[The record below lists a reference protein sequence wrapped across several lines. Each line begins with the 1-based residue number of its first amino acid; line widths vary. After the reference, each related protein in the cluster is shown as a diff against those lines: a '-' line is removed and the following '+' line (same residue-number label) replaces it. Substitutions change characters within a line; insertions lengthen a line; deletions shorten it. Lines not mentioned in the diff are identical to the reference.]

1 MKRLTFEGNFC
12 DIAMCGEVRGGSFCE
27 DGDCSQRKTWERLKA
42 IEDILCDSV
51 GDNDPDAEDEYD
63 LERLAAVY
71 NQRVSMRDEVS
82 QRFSLT
88 AKIPLDRLREL
99 VEADETLREFAEDV
113 ALQFGYRGTTPDGR
127 AAYTAGGLSTLE
139 WAWSLLGWPDP
150 KPAPE
155 CECQEEGCHEWANG
169 GRPTPDGYK
178 WLCSRH
184 YWAYEAREEALKARE
199 QDGQLYP

>member
-1 MKRLTFEGNFC
+1 MKRLTMKDENGCFLTDKTATVTWNSLIGKNRYR
-12 DIAMCGEVRGGSFCE
+12 GEAV
-27 DGDCSQRKTWERLKA
+27 DRLAA
-42 IEDILCDSV
+42 IEDILCD
-51 GDNDPDAEDEYD
+51 GEDEYD

-88 AKIPLDRLREL
+88 AKIPLDRLQEL
-99 VEADETLREFAEDV
+99 VEVYDTLQEFSEDV
-113 ALQFGYRGTTPDGR
+113 ARQFGYRGTTPDGR
-127 AAYTAGGLSTLE
+127 PAYTTGGLSTLE
-139 WAWSLLGWPDP
+139 WAWALLGWPDP

-184 YWAYEAREEALKARE
+184 YMAYEAREEALKARE
-199 QDGQLYP
+199 QND